1 VEETMTKL
9 LATVLLLMAGVTAQA
24 SIDSKSRS
32 TQDAPAVDVASSFAE
47 QFMAIKLDLADG
59 ETYSEISAE
68 DKDAVMAAL
77 QRIAEKLESSG
88 GIGNLTAAERA
99 AVFNDQ
105 ELANNL
111 LTRAGEDSLLVCKR
125 EKKVGSH
132 RTTTHCATVAERR
145 RAADTTEKT
154 LRDNTVRFMC
164 GTNGCRTGN

>member
-1 VEETMTKL
+1 MTKFL
-9 LATVLLLMAGVTAQA
+9 GIALLLVVSVSAQA

-32 TQDAPAVDVASSFAE
+32 KQDKPAVDVAAPFAE
-47 QFMAIKLDLADG
+47 QMRAIELDLADG

-68 DKDAVMAAL
+68 DKAAAMAAL
-77 QRIAEKLESSG
+77 QRIAQKLESSG
-88 GIGNLTAAERA
+88 GVGNLTASEKA

-105 ELANNL
+105 ELANNI
-111 LTRAGEDSLLVCKR
+111 LTKAGEDSLLVCKR

-145 RAADTTEKT
+145 RAADRTQNA

-164 GTNGCRTGN
+164 GTSGCSTMGN